1 MNTGILLVN
10 LVLNSLFINGQD
22 ACVVSIN
29 TSKEWIVNQPTMN
42 NCSDIAIDVLEMAR
56 RDYRGAAITVTVNGN
71 KLNEI

>member
-29 TSKEWIVNQPTMN
+29 TGNEWIVNQPTMY

-56 RDYRGAAITVTVNGN
+56 RDYRGAAITVTINGRP
-71 KLNEI
+71 LNQI

>member
-29 TSKEWIVNQPTMN
+29 TGNEWIVNQPTMN
-42 NCSDIAIDVLEMAR
+42 NCSEIAIDVLEMAK
-56 RDYRGAAITVTVNGN
+56 RDYRGAAITVTINGN